1 MIKSDMYLLNEQ
13 HNVVGI
19 VTGYKEA
26 PNRFIVRTTRGE
38 TLVYNTRSESWE
50 GDVSYPLPYSG
61 NFIGNASG
69 EVESSSET
77 EASTE
82 VESSE
87 CCECYSDCECDD
99 EPILEI
105 SHGDYF
111 ASKAGP
117 VLVVANPHTA
127 SFAEKPWIG
136 FYWTAVS
143 DTLMDLEDAKAYVVK
158 ELDSDGRYYDVDED
172 DVYDGI
178 FDLIEFIGASSE
190 IDILDA
196 ELVNEEILSEL
207 EE

>member
-50 GDVSYPLPYSG
+50 GEVSYPLPYSG

-69 EVESSSET
+69 EVESSSEAET
-77 EASTE
+77 SSGD
-82 VESSE
+82 ESSE
-87 CCECYSDCECDD
+87 CCECCAGCDCE

-117 VLVVANPHTA
+117 VLVVANPHAATF
-127 SFAEKPWIG
+127 STKPWIG

-143 DTLMDLEDAKAYVVK
+143 DTLTDLEDVKSYVVK
-158 ELDSDGRYYDVDED
+158 ELDSDGRYYDADED

-178 FDLIEFIGASSE
+178 FDLIEFIGPSSE
-190 IDILDA
+190 VDILDA
-196 ELVNEEILSEL
+196 ELVNEDIISAL

>member
-26 PNRFIVRTTRGE
+26 PNRFIIRTTRGE
-38 TLVYNTRSESWE
+38 TLVFNARSESWE
-50 GDVSYPLPYSG
+50 GEVTYPAPYSG

-69 EVESSSET
+69 EVEKTDED
-77 EASTE
+77 
-82 VESSE
+82 ESSGE
-87 CCECYSDCECDD
+87 VCCECAGCEDCDCD

-117 VLVVANPHTA
+117 VLVVANPHSQTF
-127 SFAEKPWIG
+127 SQKPWIG

-143 DTLMDLEDAKAYVVK
+143 DDASDLEDVKAYVVK
-158 ELDSDGRYYDVDED
+158 ELDSDGRYYDADED

-196 ELVNEEILSEL
+196 ELLNEDIVSAL
-207 EE
+207 ED

>member
-26 PNRFIVRTTRGE
+26 PNRFTIRTTRGE
-38 TLVYNTRSESWE
+38 TLVYNARSESWE
-50 GDVSYPLPYSG
+50 GEVAYPVPYSG

-69 EVESSSET
+69 EVESSSE
-77 EASTE
+77 
-82 VESSE
+82 VVSSDE
-87 CCECYSDCECDD
+87 GCECPCCADCDCD

-117 VLVVANPHTA
+117 VLVVANPHAATF
-127 SFAEKPWIG
+127 SQKPWIG
-136 FYWTAVS
+136 FFWTAVS
-143 DTLMDLEDAKAYVVK
+143 DDASDLEDVKAYVVK
-158 ELDSDGRYYDVDED
+158 ELDSDGRYYDADED

-178 FDLIEFIGASSE
+178 FDLIELIGASSE

-196 ELVNEEILSEL
+196 ELVNDEIVAAL
-207 EE
+207 ED